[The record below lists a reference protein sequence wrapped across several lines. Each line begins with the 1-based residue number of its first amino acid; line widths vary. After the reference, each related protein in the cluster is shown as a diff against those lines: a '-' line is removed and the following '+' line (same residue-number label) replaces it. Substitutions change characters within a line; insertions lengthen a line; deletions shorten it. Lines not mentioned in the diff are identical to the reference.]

1 MIHRG
6 YRFKLYP
13 TPEQEEKFF
22 QFAGVC
28 RLIYNIALEQR
39 RDWYRQYERETGSK
53 LNYFAQARQLTKL
66 REEFD
71 FIRDVCQTCEQQALR
86 DLDTAYGDFFKGTAS
101 YPRPRKKGINDSF
114 RFLGRETKITKL
126 NSKWSLVRL
135 PKIGLVKFRST
146 RPFQGRLLNTTI
158 SHSADGWYVSF
169 CSEIEHEPPQ
179 NFKPAIGVDRGI
191 ANNLALSNGELLSL
205 PETIK
210 HLERKKRKAQ
220 KSLSLKKKGSKRY
233 AKQRKQVAKI
243 YAKAV
248 RIRKDWQHR
257 VSYKLSNEYGVI
269 AIEDLKTSNMT
280 RSAKGTIEEPG
291 KSVKAKSGLNR
302 SILSQG
308 WYSFETML
316 TYKLEERG
324 GKVIKVDPKYTSQT
338 CSACGTVNPQSRKN
352 QATYECTECGFTE
365 HADINAAINI
375 LRRSTASK
383 LVEKPPKRLCEA
395 RTRRALM
402 GPENPPALAEG
413 RC

>member
-6 YRFKLYP
+6 YRFKLHP

-39 RDWYRQYERETGSK
+39 RDWYRQYERETGSQ
-53 LNYFAQARQLTKL
+53 LNFITQSRQLTVL

-71 FIRDVCQTCEQQALR
+71 FIRDVSQTCEQQVLR
-86 DLDTAYGDFFKGTAS
+86 DLDQAFQYFFKGTAS
-101 YPRPRKKGINDSF
+101 YPRPRKKGLNDIF
-114 RFLGRETKITKL
+114 RFLGRETQITKL
-126 NSKWSLVRL
+126 NAKWSLVYL

-146 RPFQGRLLNTTI
+146 RPLQGRLLNTTI
-158 SHSADGWYVSF
+158 THSADGWYVSF
-169 CSEIEHEPPQ
+169 CCEIEHEPPQ
-179 NFKPAIGVDRGI
+179 NFKPAIGIDRGVT
-191 ANNLALSNGELLSL
+191 NNLALSNGELLPL

-210 HLERKKRKAQ
+210 LLERKQRKAQ
-220 KSLSLKKKGSKRY
+220 KALSRKKKGSKRY
-233 AKQRKQVAKI
+233 TKQRKRVAKI
-243 YAKAV
+243 YSKAV

-257 VSYKLSNEYGVI
+257 VTFKLSNEYGVI

-280 RSAKGTIEEPG
+280 RSAKGSIEEPG
-291 KSVKAKSGLNR
+291 KNVKAKAGLNR

-338 CSACGTVNPQSRKN
+338 CSDCGAVNSQSRKN
-352 QATYECTECGFTE
+352 QATYECIECGFTK

-383 LVEKPPKRLCEA
+383 LVEKPHERLCET
-395 RTRRALM
+395 RTRRT
-402 GPENPPALAEG
+402 PKSSENRLVA
-413 RC
+413 

>member
-39 RDWYRQYERETGSK
+39 CDWYKQYERETGHQISFYSQCK
-53 LNYFAQARQLTKL
+53 ELKEL
-66 REEFD
+66 REETSW
-71 FIRDVCQTCEQQALR
+71 IKKVSQVAQEQALR
-86 DLDTAYGDFFKGTAS
+86 DLDFAFKNFFKNRAS
-101 YPRPRKKGINDSF
+101 YPKFRKQGRGDHF
-114 RFLGRETKITKL
+114 RFKGRETRIEKL
-126 NSKWSLVRL
+126 NAKWSLVYL

-146 RPFQGRLLNTTI
+146 RPLQGRLLNTTI

-169 CSEIEHEPPQ
+169 CCEIEHEPPQ
-179 NFKPAIGVDRGI
+179 NFKPAIGIDRGVT
-191 ANNLALSNGELLSL
+191 NNLALSNGELLSL

-210 HLERKKRKAQ
+210 LLERKQRKAQ
-220 KSLSLKKKGSKRY
+220 KALSRKKKGSKRY
-233 AKQRKQVAKI
+233 TKQRKRVAKI
-243 YAKAV
+243 YSKAV

-257 VSYKLSNEYGVI
+257 VTFKLSNEYGVI

-280 RSAKGTIEEPG
+280 RSAKGSIEEPG
-291 KSVKAKSGLNR
+291 KNVKAKAGLNR

-338 CSACGTVNPQSRKN
+338 CSDCGAVNSQSRKN
-352 QATYECTECGFTE
+352 QATYECVECGFTK

-383 LVEKPPKRLCEA
+383 LVEKPPKRLCET
-395 RTRRALM
+395 RTRRTRKSS
-402 GPENPPALAEG
+402 ENRLVA
-413 RC
+413 